1 MIKSFSKYL
10 VEYLEYLKLTKN
22 YSDNTVISYKND
34 LEQFGKFL
42 FYTFKDSKRKQEP
55 DIGTLNIDLE
65 VIDLS
70 LLKSF
75 IAELYDKEGSLVGAK
90 SPKDEKY
97 SSRSVSRKISVLKS
111 FFKYLYKRKYV
122 SCNPSFGLIFPKLD
136 KRLPAYLSST
146 EINKLLEERNYLEIK
161 IIDLAIIELFYST
174 GIRLSE
180 LINIKLKDINFEKR
194 TLKVLGK
201 GSKERIVPFG
211 EKADIAVRNYLKIR
225 EICNTDKLEYLFI
238 SNSGKKLYPVQVN
251 RLIKK
256 NLALVTELKK
266 KSPHVLRH
274 SFATHL
280 LDRGA
285 DIRAVKDLLGHE
297 SLSTTQIYTHL
308 TPEKLKKVYKQAHP
322 KA

>member
-1 MIKSFSKYL
+1 
-10 VEYLEYLKLTKN
+10 
-22 YSDNTVISYKND
+22 
-34 LEQFGKFL
+34 
-42 FYTFKDSKRKQEP
+42 
-55 DIGTLNIDLE
+55 
-65 VIDLS
+65 
-70 LLKSF
+70 LLK
-75 IAELYDKEGSLVGAK
+75 GK
-90 SPKDEKY
+90 SSRNKKY
-97 SSRSVSRKISVLKS
+97 STRSVSRKISVLKS
-111 FFKYLYKRKYV
+111 FFKYLLKKKYV
-122 SCNPSFGLIFPKLD
+122 ISNPSSGLIFPKQD
-136 KRLPAYLSST
+136 KMLPAYLSSN
-146 EINKLLEERNYLEIK
+146 EINKLLEDRKYIEIK
-161 IIDLAIIELFYST
+161 ILDIAIIELFYST

-180 LINIKLKDINFEKR
+180 LINLKLSDINFTKR

-211 EKADIAVRNYLKIR
+211 EKADIAIQNYLKIR
-225 EICNTDKLEYLFI
+225 EICNTENLDYLFI
-238 SNSGKKLYPVQVN
+238 SNTGKKLYPMQVQ
-251 RLIKK
+251 RMIKK

-297 SLSTTQIYTHL
+297 SLSTTQVYTHL

>member
-1 MIKSFSKYL
+1 LKKNYS
-10 VEYLEYLKLTKN
+10 EYLKEFLDYLELTKN
-22 YSDNTVISYKND
+22 YSPNTVVSYKND

-42 FYTFKDSKRKQEP
+42 CSSFKDINSDEETNLKAFKI
-55 DIGTLNIDLE
+55 DLDNIDLP
-65 VIDLS
+65 

-75 IAELYDKEGSLVGAK
+75 IGELYDKKSTLHGIKSLK
-90 SPKDEKY
+90 NEKY
-97 SSRSVSRKISVLKS
+97 STRSVSRKISVLKS
-111 FFKYLYKRKYV
+111 FFKFLNRRKYV
-122 SCNPSFGLIFPKLD
+122 PGNPTSGLIFPKLD
-136 KRLPAYLSST
+136 KRLPAYLSSQ
-146 EINKLLEERNYLEIK
+146 EMNNLLEGGKYIEIK

-180 LINIKLKDINFEKR
+180 LINLKLSNVDFRKR
-194 TLKVLGK
+194 TIKVLGK
-201 GSKERIVPFG
+201 GSKERIIPFG
-211 EKADIAVRNYLKIR
+211 EKAEVAIKNYLKIR
-225 EICNTDKLEYLFI
+225 EICNTNNLDFLFI
-238 SNSGKKLYPVQVN
+238 SNSGKKLYPVQVH

-256 NLALVTELKK
+256 NLELVTELKK